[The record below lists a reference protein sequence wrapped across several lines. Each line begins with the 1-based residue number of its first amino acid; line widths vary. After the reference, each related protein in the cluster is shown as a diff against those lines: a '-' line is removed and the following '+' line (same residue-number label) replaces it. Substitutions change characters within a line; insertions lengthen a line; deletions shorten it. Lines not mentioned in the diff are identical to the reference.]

1 MITERQQ
8 QILDLIV
15 SLYAKEHTPVG
26 SKALLEQIK
35 ASSATI
41 RNDMKALENLGL
53 IQKEHTSSGRV
64 PSISG
69 YKYFVENVLRLE
81 EFTQNDLFK
90 IMKSFDGE
98 FYRLS
103 DLFERASEV
112 LSRLTGLTSFVL
124 NVPQKEQVLQSF
136 ELVTLDNHSMLTVMT
151 LATGELRT
159 NQFVLPKS
167 MSEHDLQVF
176 TRLIKERLVGKK
188 VLDVHY
194 ALRTDIPQI
203 VQRYFKTT
211 GDVLE
216 LFESVFAD
224 LFTEHLTSSGR
235 EYVFDFATDNLSELY
250 KILSD
255 DARMAQEIRE
265 LTSTDEMRSVV
276 IDNMS
281 YFANLTLISQKFV
294 IPYRGLGTL
303 TVIGPVEQDY
313 QKTLS
318 TLDLLAK
325 VLSMKLMDYYR
336 YLDGNHYEIS

>member
-1 MITERQQ
+1 
-8 QILDLIV
+8 
-15 SLYAKEHTPVG
+15 
-26 SKALLEQIK
+26 
-35 ASSATI
+35 
-41 RNDMKALENLGL
+41 
-53 IQKEHTSSGRV
+53 
-64 PSISG
+64 
-69 YKYFVENVLRLE
+69 
-81 EFTQNDLFK
+81 
-90 IMKSFDGE
+90 
-98 FYRLS
+98 RLS
-103 DLFERASEV
+103 DLLERASEV